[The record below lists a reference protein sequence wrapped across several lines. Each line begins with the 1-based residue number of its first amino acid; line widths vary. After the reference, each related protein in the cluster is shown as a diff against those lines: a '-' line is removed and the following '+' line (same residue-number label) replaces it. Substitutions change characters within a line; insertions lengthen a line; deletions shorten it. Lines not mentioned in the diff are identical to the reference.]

1 MLSIKAQTLELI
13 EILVLVIFSSLL
25 IIFFYALSTKRV
37 SELTELSVERNQEMK
52 NSLLLVQ
59 LFYSEITGT
68 NRTLAQL
75 VGDAISCRREMVK
88 YGKGLGVLNVTEVLQ
103 YFLDNYFENWQLD
116 LKFKKIGKEIESKKR
131 IYTAEILVP
140 LSDPAGNFERIYLYW
155 WYK

>member
-25 IIFFYALSTKRV
+25 IIFFYTLSTKRV

-116 LKFKKIGKEIESKKR
+116 LKFKKIGREIESKKR